1 MKSKVKK
8 EGNLNTKHAL
18 LVNPWICDFKCHDF
32 WVKPYGLLRISTF
45 LKNNGFET
53 DMIDCMDRHDKDM
66 AGYGTKDRQYGRGDF
81 YQEELEKHEIYK
93 KVPRKYK
100 RYGFPVDVFQKK
112 LESIKTPDVILMA
125 SSVTYSYE
133 GVFLAARILSERF
146 PSARIILGGIYA
158 TLCTEHAK
166 KHSGAAHVWKGE
178 INNNF
183 ISVLNQFSKTEVEKL
198 PANGLNETLPDYSF
212 YPDTSYVV
220 VKFTQGC
227 PFSCTYC
234 AVKQFSEN
242 YYQRQKDGIIKE
254 LEGYA
259 GNGIKNI
266 AFYDDALLYKNH
278 FIKAILNEVIK
289 RNYKFNFHASNGLHA
304 AYIDEETAALMKQCG
319 FIEPK
324 ISLESSNTALQK
336 NTGGK
341 VTNEIFEKA
350 VNNLR
355 KAGYSG
361 NDIGVFILNGLPEQD
376 EKSVL
381 KDVDYLKN
389 LGLKIRHSVYSP
401 IPGTLDFMKLRPD
414 VRAEL
419 INEPLKQNEY
429 YFLAINAQY
438 NWEANLRIKAVI
450 DEHNAKLGDRAGQTE

>member
-1 MKSKVKK
+1 LKRV
-8 EGNLNTKHAL
+8 L
-18 LVNPWICDFKCHDF
+18 LVNSWIYDFKCHDF
-32 WVKPYGLLRISTF
+32 WIKPYGLLRISTF
-45 LKNNGFET
+45 LKENGFET

-81 YQEELEKHEIYK
+81 YQDELDKPVFYK

-100 RYGFPVDVFQKK
+100 RYGFPVEVFKKK
-112 LESIKTPDVILMA
+112 LEMIKAPDVVLMA

-133 GVFLAARILSERF
+133 GVFLAIKLVSERF
-146 PSARIILGGIYA
+146 PQARIILGGIYA
-158 TLCTEHAK
+158 TLCLEHAK
-166 KHSGAAHVWKGE
+166 KYSGAAHVWKGG
-178 INNNF
+178 IDNNF
-183 ISVLNQFSKTEVEKL
+183 IAVLNQFAKADVKKF
-198 PANGLNETLPDYSF
+198 PANGLNEILPDYSY
-212 YPDTSYVV
+212 YPKTPYAV

-234 AVKQFSEN
+234 AIKQFSES
-242 YYQRQKDGIIKE
+242 YYQRDKEGIMKE

-259 GNGIKNI
+259 GKGIKNI

-278 FIKAILNEVIK
+278 FIKAILKEVIK

-304 AYIDEETAALMKQCG
+304 AYIDEETAVLMKQCN

-324 ISLESSNTALQK
+324 VSLESSNFNLQK
-336 NTGGK
+336 ITGGK

-355 KAGYSG
+355 KAGYHG
-361 NDIGVFILNGLPEQD
+361 NDIGIFILNGMPGQN
-376 EKSVL
+376 EKSIL
-381 KDVDYLKN
+381 KDVDYLIN
-389 LGLKIRHSVYSP
+389 QGLKIRHSVYSP

-414 VRAEL
+414 VGAEL

-429 YFLAINAQY
+429 YFLTINTEY
-438 NWEANLRIKAVI
+438 NWEANLRVKAAI
-450 DEHNAKLGDRAGQTE
+450 DQHNTKLGEQAEKEEDV